1 MTTKCSILTVGHS
14 NHEVQFLINL
24 LKQHGVTAVADIR
37 STPYSAAAP
46 QFNRENLMPRLQS
59 EGFKY
64 VYLGDELG
72 AHPQDPA
79 CYKQG
84 KVQYSLQAKT
94 SLFRQGLQRV
104 ISGAQKYRLAL
115 LCVEK
120 DPLECHRSVLH
131 AGELEAQSV
140 DVVHI
145 LADGSIESHTDTMDR
160 LLKGSKLD
168 GGDLFRTREE
178 LVEEA
183 CRRQEHR
190 IAYVNE
196 TMKDETST

>member
-1 MTTKCSILTVGHS
+1 MATKSSILTVGHS
-14 NHEVQFLINL
+14 NHEVQVLVNL
-24 LKQHGVTAVADIR
+24 LRKHGVTAVADIR
-37 STPYSAAAP
+37 STPYSAATP
-46 QFNRENLMPRLQS
+46 QFDRENLKPKLQT

-79 CYKQG
+79 CYKDG

-104 ISGAQKYRLAL
+104 ISGAQKHRIAL

-120 DPLECHRSVLH
+120 DPLKCHRSVLI
-131 AGELEAQSV
+131 ARELEAQSV
-140 DVVHI
+140 DVAHI
-145 LADGSIESHTDTMDR
+145 LADGGIESHSEAMDR
-160 LLKGSKLD
+160 LLTESKLD
-168 GGDLFRTREE
+168 RRDLFRSREE

-183 CRRQEHR
+183 CRRQEQR
-190 IAYVNE
+190 VAYVNE
-196 TMKDETST
+196 KMNDGTL